1 MEKQAPIE
9 RCARSRSTIFSALSV
24 ILLVPVPALALALD
38 GTVTQFMN
46 TTGDTS
52 IGNTGNVWAAPSV
65 SGNTISITPQDGTAG
80 QNSALFEYRFG
91 FTGAPGT
98 ANLNFIGWSNL
109 NISSGTAVITWQIF
123 NNGGNL
129 GGVILATGQ
138 FSGSPSDNLGT
149 TTPVSVPNNNY
160 TLDVTIKFSK
170 DSVWT
175 WNSNSST
182 THAFATL
189 P

>member
-1 MEKQAPIE
+1 MEKQAPVE
-9 RCARSRSTIFSALSV
+9 RCARSHSTIFATLSV

-65 SGNTISITPQDGTAG
+65 SGNTITITPQDGTAG
-80 QNSALFEYRFG
+80 QNGALFEYRFG

-98 ANLNFIGWSNL
+98 AHLTLSGWSNL
-109 NISSGTAVITWQIF
+109 NISSGTAVITWQII
-123 NNGGNL
+123 NPGGNVSA
-129 GGVILATGQ
+129 VIVTTTQ
-138 FSGSPSDNLGT
+138 FTGSPADNLGT

-175 WNSNSST
+175 WNTGSST
-182 THAFATL
+182 THALATL